1 MGRNGLALAAV
12 AAVLAAVGCAGGRRA
27 DRAATPADLVLD
39 IQPVGLPPAEGGL
52 PAALRLSA
60 RNRSGDTV
68 GFAVPRPVT
77 PLAPKPPGA
86 ADLPLPILAL
96 FLRDAAGHEESPLWA
111 DRYAKTWP
119 KAVTVALGPGETWS
133 AEYRLTDFYFWG
145 TTGPDVMGDFTRYF
159 GRGPTDLALAAGLV
173 FGQGQTL
180 RSDAV
185 SVRCAF
191 EGWLFRRKPAD

>member
-1 MGRNGLALAAV
+1 MGRGGLALAALAAALV
-12 AAVLAAVGCAGGRRA
+12 AAGCAEGRRA
-27 DRAATPADLVLD
+27 DRAATPADLVLA
-39 IQPVGLPPAEGGL
+39 IEPVGLPADGGL
-52 PAALRLSA
+52 PATLTVSV

-68 GFAVPRPVT
+68 GFTVPRPVT

-96 FLRDAAGHEESPLWA
+96 FLRDAAGHEESPLYA

-119 KAVTVALGPGETWS
+119 KAATVVLGPGEAWS
-133 AEYRLTDFYFWG
+133 AEYRLADFYLWG

-159 GRGPTDLALAAGLV
+159 TRGPTDLALAAGLV
-173 FGQGQTL
+173 FGQGNVL
-180 RSDAV
+180 RSDPV

-191 EGWLFRRKPAD
+191 EGWLLKRKPAD